1 MPATTDWTFDG
12 SQFVGSVRDDVDVRV
27 ERRLLAVLPA
37 EGQRVPGEAAEER
50 DVTRLDLR
58 VHHLRVGLA
67 ELAGVLADDGEVV
80 LARPGHEA
88 PGVGRD
94 RNAGVGRLLH
104 HRQHRVTEVRIGD
117 DQVDLLGDRRLEVGD
132 ALVQVRV
139 GALVDDLPDLR
150 IGERLEDELHLRHL
164 AEDVL
169 AELLDVGDRELAA
182 GAGAAA
188 VVLPALERQVVVD
201 LSVGTAE
208 PGERD
213 VA

>member
-12 SQFVGSVRDDVDVRV
+12 SQFVGSVATTS
-27 ERRLLAVLPA
+27 RLELRAGFSHVCQPSDS
-37 EGQRVPGEAAEER
+37 GFPGKPPRNAMSPE
-50 DVTRLDLR
+50 LNLG
-58 VHHLRVGLA
+58 VHHLRVRLA
-67 ELAGVLADDGEVV
+67 QLAGVLADDGEVV

-88 PGVGRD
+88 PGIGRD
-94 RNAGVGRLLH
+94 RNAGVGRFLH

-117 DQVDLLGDRRLEVGD
+117 DQVDLLRDRRLEVGD

-169 AELLDVGDRELAA
+169 TELLDVGDGELAA
-182 GAGAAA
+182 GARAAA

-201 LSVGTAE
+201 LSLGAAE